1 MSDLPEFKFCILSE
15 VFDALESQAAF
26 DNDESLLAPEDF
38 LPIRA
43 EPLATGWDV
52 RCAEPGGLS
61 LEPEQY
67 IKIPLGIKVFSP
79 SGWWLRLAPRSS
91 TMVKRH
97 IHALYGVID
106 EGYENQMYFCGQ
118 FIPDSHQ
125 IVNRNKPPRIE
136 FGDRIGQLIPVRRE
150 EMSVISV
157 TPEEFDQLSQE
168 RDADRKA
175 GGFGSTG
182 GFIKYGTTESTKNS

>member
-1 MSDLPEFKFCILSE
+1 MSDVPEFKFCFTPGLDE
-15 VFDALESQAAF
+15 VIYNSKTDLVL
-26 DNDESLLAPEDF
+26 NDF
-38 LPIRA
+38 LPTRA

-67 IKIPLGIKVFSP
+67 VKIPLGIKVFSP

-118 FIPDSHQ
+118 FIPDSNQ
-125 IVNRNKPPRIE
+125 IVNRNNPSRIE

-150 EMSVISV
+150 EMLVSHV
-157 TPEEFDQLSQE
+157 TEEEFEQLSQE
-168 RDADRKA
+168 RDADRKD